1 MFIPKGEVGN
11 TVTHFIG
18 VLFALGAMW
27 MAWPAVH
34 QGWAMGMGV
43 LFYISGMFIMFLAST
58 LYHMMPVGRAKRGLR
73 KFDHISIYVMI
84 ACSYSPICIG
94 VIGGWLGWLIFGIQ
108 WLAVIGGTFY
118 KLFAMDRMPKLS
130 LAIYLVMGWSI
141 LFIVPQVFQRLSAVS
156 LSFLLVEGIFY
167 TVGTYFFAH
176 DERPNYHWIWHIFVL
191 LGAMAHWTVVLGILL
206 A

>member
-1 MFIPKGEVGN
+1 M
-11 TVTHFIG
+11 THFFG

-27 MAWPAVH
+27 MAWPAIE

-58 LYHMMPVGRAKRGLR
+58 LYHMMPVGNAKRALR
-73 KFDHISIYVMI
+73 KFDHISIYIMI

-108 WLAVIGGTFY
+108 WLMVIAGTFY
-118 KLFAMDRMPKLS
+118 KIYALDKYPKLS

-141 LFIVPQVFQRLSAVS
+141 LFIVPQVFARLSALS
-156 LSFLLVEGIFY
+156 LSFLLVEGLFY

-176 DERPNYHWIWHIFVL
+176 DDRNNYHCIWHIFVL
-191 LGAMAHWTVVLGILL
+191 LGAMAHWTVILAILL

>member
-1 MFIPKGEVGN
+1 M
-11 TVTHFIG
+11 THFIG